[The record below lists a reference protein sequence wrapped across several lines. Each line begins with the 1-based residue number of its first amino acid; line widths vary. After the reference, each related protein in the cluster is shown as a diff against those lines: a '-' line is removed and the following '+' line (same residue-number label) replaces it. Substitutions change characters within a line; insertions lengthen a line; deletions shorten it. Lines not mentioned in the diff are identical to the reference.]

1 MKRSS
6 NRFWKEILGD
16 AALVERGF
24 CIVNLYRTLP
34 YYAYV
39 LVLIP
44 KRLTVRIEAYR
55 NNAYKLHYTIK
66 FMTERSNYS
75 ICVDSDEEDLRYYMD
90 KVLKPHDPKE
100 LMGSVEEYYSD
111 HSTSQYK
118 ISTEL
123 ITTTLSE
130 FDLFYSEFCQGE
142 FRFWLRGI
150 KVIVDVENQCN
161 IVVKHLVNNTVL
173 ATYAG
178 NKYGLRNFK
187 SRYFN

>member
-16 AALVERGF
+16 AALVEKGF
-24 CIVNLYRTLP
+24 CIVSLYETASLRAP
-34 YYAYV
+34 YYAY
-39 LVLIP
+39 LLTLIP
-44 KRLTVRIEAYR
+44 ERLAVGIEAFK

-66 FMTERSNYS
+66 FMTERSNYG
-75 ICVDSDEEDLRYYMD
+75 ICVDSNVEDVRYYMN
-90 KVLKPHDPKE
+90 KVINSHDPKE

-111 HSTSQYK
+111 HSTLQYR

-130 FDLFYSEFCQGE
+130 LDFLYSEFCQGE

-150 KVIVDVENQCN
+150 KVVVDIE
-161 IVVKHLVNNTVL
+161 H
-173 ATYAG
+173 
-178 NKYGLRNFK
+178 
-187 SRYFN
+187 